1 MFETIVRYKAPNERS
16 IFEDHHEKWD
26 SALVSAHLLANSKK
40 RVPKL
45 LADLIEERSLS
56 YYIDPI
62 LAEFRQGKSFRYEN
76 GNLRPWHEDYANE
89 LGDPFKRLLEDPG
102 TVNARFLETETI
114 EQIAQDAIEFQE
126 TIVYRRLDEH
136 LGKYETLDVSREEA
150 KPDAVIPWAH
160 KLEKD
165 QDYDA
170 FRTII
175 SASKVQAT
183 RPLRPVVYTSTA
195 KIGRGKN
202 RTELVNLLSN
212 EDIGEC
218 FLLFEDLDKH
228 ETNESEY
235 KHIIDFVYD
244 LASVG
249 IDPYFYY
256 GDFFANLLHDF
267 GLKGTAYGTLHG
279 EKYSES
285 IKPKSKSSSSAISSR
300 YYADKVKDFL
310 QIQAV
315 VDTMSR
321 ADEPVC
327 DCEFCSRHFENW
339 RDLAELDQADED
351 EVETALQTVV
361 MKHRIL
367 TRWEHARL
375 VEEDEVEDVVE
386 NLQTDFKEIASE
398 YRSSQQVASRK
409 ELQYMQR
416 WRKAVENRTALLEN

>member
-1 MFETIVRYKAPNERS
+1 MFETIVRYKSNNERS
-16 IFEDHHEKWD
+16 IFEDHYELWD

-62 LAEFRQGKSFRYEN
+62 LAEFRQGKSFRYKN

-89 LGDPFKRLLEDPG
+89 LGDPFKRLLDDPG

-114 EQIAQDAIEFQE
+114 EEIAQDAIDFQE
-126 TIVYRRLDEH
+126 TIVYRRLNEH
-136 LGKYETLDVSREEA
+136 LGKYETLDVNREEA

-160 KLEKD
+160 KLETE

-170 FRTII
+170 FRTIL
-175 SASKVQAT
+175 SASKAQAT
-183 RPLRPVVYTSTA
+183 RPLRPVVYTSTE

-202 RTELVNLLSN
+202 RTELVELLNSA
-212 EDIGEC
+212 DIGEC

-244 LASVG
+244 LESAG

-267 GLKGTAYGTLHG
+267 GLKGTAYGTIHG
-279 EKYSES
+279 EQYSES
-285 IKPKSKSSSSAISSR
+285 IKPKSKPSSSGMSSR
-300 YYADKVKDFL
+300 YYHDKVKDFL

-315 VDTMSR
+315 VDIMSK

-327 DCEFCSRHFENW
+327 GCEFCSRHFDDW
-339 RDLAELDQADED
+339 FDLSELDEADED
-351 EVETALQTVV
+351 EVDTALQTVV

-367 TRWEHARL
+367 KRWEHARL
-375 VEEDEVEDVVE
+375 VEEDNVEDVVE
-386 NLQTDFKEIASE
+386 DLQTDFKDIAPD
-398 YRSSQQVASRK
+398 YRASQQVASHK
-409 ELQYMQR
+409 QLQYMQR
-416 WRKAVENRTALLEN
+416 WRKAIENRSELLGS

>member
-1 MFETIVRYKAPNERS
+1 MFETIVRYKSNNERS
-16 IFEDHHEKWD
+16 IFDDHYELWD

-40 RVPKL
+40 RVPRL

-76 GNLRPWHEDYANE
+76 GNVRQWHRDYASE
-89 LGDPFKRLLEDPG
+89 LGEPFEGLLDDPG
-102 TVNARFLETETI
+102 TVNARFLETDII
-114 EQIAQDAIEFQE
+114 EQIAQAAIEFQE

-160 KLEKD
+160 KLEKE

-170 FRTII
+170 FRTIL
-175 SASKVQAT
+175 SASKAQAT
-183 RPLRPVVYTSTA
+183 RPLRPVVYTSTS
-195 KIGRGKN
+195 KIGHGEN
-202 RTELVNLLSN
+202 RTELIDLLSN

-244 LASVG
+244 LDAAG

-267 GLKGTAYGTLHG
+267 GLKGTAYGTIHG
-279 EKYSES
+279 EQYRES
-285 IKPKSKSSSSAISSR
+285 VEPRSSSGMSSR
-300 YYADKVKDFL
+300 YYLDKTKDFL
-310 QIQAV
+310 QIPAV
-315 VDTMSR
+315 VDIMSR

-327 DCEFCSRHFENW
+327 DCEFCSRHFDDW
-339 RDLAELDQADED
+339 LDLSELEEADED
-351 EVETALQTVV
+351 ETALQTIV
-361 MKHRIL
+361 MKHRVWQ
-367 TRWEHARL
+367 RWEHARL
-375 VEEDEVEDVVE
+375 VEEEDVEDVVAD
-386 NLQTDFKEIASE
+386 LDSDFKDIVTE

-409 ELQYMQR
+409 EFQYMQR
-416 WRKAVENRTALLEN
+416 WRNAVEKRSELLEN

>member
-1 MFETIVRYKAPNERS
+1 MFETIVRYKSNNERA
-16 IFEDHHEKWD
+16 IFDDYHELWD

-76 GNLRPWHEDYANE
+76 GNLRQWHSAYASE
-89 LGDPFKRLLEDPG
+89 LGDPFKRLLDDPG
-102 TVNARFLETETI
+102 TVNARFLQTGVI
-114 EQIAQDAIEFQE
+114 QQIAQDAIEFQE
-126 TIVYRRLDEH
+126 TILYDRLEAN
-136 LGKYETLDVSREEA
+136 LGKYEELDIGREEA
-150 KPDAVIPWAH
+150 KPDAVIPWGH
-160 KLEKD
+160 KLETQ

-170 FRTII
+170 FETILE
-175 SASKVQAT
+175 ASKAQAT
-183 RPLRPVVYTSTA
+183 RPLRPVVYTSTGTIA
-195 KIGRGKN
+195 RGEN
-202 RTELVNLLSN
+202 RTELVQLLNN

-228 ETNESEY
+228 DTTESEY

-244 LASVG
+244 LSSAG

-267 GLKGTAYGTLHG
+267 GLQGAAYGTIHG
-279 EKYSES
+279 EQYRES
-285 IKPKSKSSSSAISSR
+285 VKPKTSSGMSSR
-300 YYADKVKDFL
+300 YYLDKAKDFL

-315 VDTMSR
+315 VDIMTR

-327 DCEFCSRHFENW
+327 ECQFCSQHFDDW
-339 RDLAELDQADED
+339 LDLAELDEAED
-351 EVETALQTVV
+351 DETALQTVV

-367 TRWEHARL
+367 KRWEHARL
-375 VEEDEVEDVVE
+375 VEETGVEDVVE
-386 NLQTDFKEIASE
+386 DLQEDFKDVSGE
-398 YRSSQQVASRK
+398 YSSSQQVASRK
-409 ELQYMQR
+409 TLQYIQR
-416 WRKAVENRTALLEN
+416 WRQAVENRTALPEN

>member
-16 IFEDHHEKWD
+16 IFEDHYEQWD

-45 LADLIEERSLS
+45 LADLIQERNLS

-62 LAEFRQGKSFRYEN
+62 LAEFRQGKSFRYKN
-76 GNLRPWHEDYANE
+76 GNLRPWHEDYAHE
-89 LGDPFKRLLEDPG
+89 LGDSFERLLDDPG
-102 TVNARFLETETI
+102 TVNARFLEADTI

-150 KPDAVIPWAH
+150 KPDAVIPWGH
-160 KLEKD
+160 KLQKP

-170 FRTII
+170 FRTIL
-175 SASKVQAT
+175 SASKAQAT
-183 RPLRPVVYTSTA
+183 RPLRPVVYTSTE
-195 KIGRGKN
+195 KIGRGEN

-212 EDIGEC
+212 EDLGEC

-228 ETNESEY
+228 DTNESEY
-235 KHIIDFVYD
+235 KNIIDFVYD
-244 LASVG
+244 LTSAG

-267 GLKGTAYGTLHG
+267 GLQGVAYGTLHG

-315 VDTMSR
+315 VDIMSR
-321 ADEPVC
+321 AEEPVC
-327 DCEFCSRHFENW
+327 ECESCSRHFDDW
-339 RDLAELDQADED
+339 LDLSELDEADED
-351 EVETALQTVV
+351 ETALQTIV
-361 MKHRIL
+361 MKHRIAK
-367 TRWEHARL
+367 RWEHARL
-375 VEEDEVEDVVE
+375 VEENNVEDVVAD
-386 NLQTDFKEIASE
+386 LDSDFKDIVTE

-409 ELQYMQR
+409 DFQYMQR
-416 WRKAVENRTALLEN
+416 WRNAVEKRSELLED